1 MKPFLE
7 PANKHKKVRMSAAA
21 LSTTGIKALKR
32 ILYCVMGTTTVLEDV
47 DNKEKLRSNSLQQL
61 HRMQGRSWT
70 APRDQAG
77 RPG

>member
-32 ILYCVMGTTTVLEDV
+32 ILYCVMGTTTVLEDMN
-47 DNKEKLRSNSLQQL
+47 NKDKSK
-61 HRMQGRSWT
+61 
-70 APRDQAG
+70 
-77 RPG
+77 